1 MIIEKDIINI
11 KDLLEIPNLKIPDYQ
26 RPYKWK
32 IKNVNQ
38 LIDDILFHKDKQG
51 YRLGTL
57 VLHNDKENLNIVD
70 GNSV

>member
-1 MIIEKDIINI
+1 MREENKLLIKDI
-11 KDLLEIPNLKIPDYQ
+11 KDSEIPNLKIPDYQ

-51 YRLGTL
+51 
-57 VLHNDKENLNIVD
+57 V
-70 GNSV
+70 